1 MTNDSVRGYII
12 LTLKNLGYKL
22 EEIEKVLDELHYVFD
37 VTSEID
43 AEEFYNSRKWQDNG
57 KDD

>member
-12 LTLKNLGYKL
+12 ITLKNLGYKL
-22 EEIEKVLDELHYVFD
+22 KDIEKVLNELHYVFD
-37 VTSEID
+37 VTTESA
-43 AEEFYNSRKWQDNG
+43 AEEFYNSRKWQNDG